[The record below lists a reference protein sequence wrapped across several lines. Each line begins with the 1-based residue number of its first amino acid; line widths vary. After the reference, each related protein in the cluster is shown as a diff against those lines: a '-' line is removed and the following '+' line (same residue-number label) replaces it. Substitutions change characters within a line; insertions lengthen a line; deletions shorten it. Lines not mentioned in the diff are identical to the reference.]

1 MHIFAA
7 AGASFP
13 LAVLWFDLMLDVQT
27 PKAAGGPLSPEVAG
41 LDLTRAPGAADTC
54 RHVQRRAAI

>member
-1 MHIFAA
+1 LPKQEFVEAAMHIFAA

-27 PKAAGGPLSPEVAG
+27 PKAADGPLSPEVLAS
-41 LDLTRAPGAADTC
+41 
-54 RHVQRRAAI
+54 I

>member
-27 PKAAGGPLSPEVAG
+27 PKAADGPLSPEVLAS
-41 LDLTRAPGAADTC
+41 
-54 RHVQRRAAI
+54 I